1 MTHYEERLENDLARL
16 RDAVESLAQKVLQAL
31 RDAMRSVLEGDDDIA
46 HATVIGDHPINRDS
60 REIDRLCHAFI
71 ARHLPGAGHLRLMSS
86 IIRTNVALERIGDYA
101 VTISRESLLL
111 SEPPPGRVAKQMQ
124 YLAERA
130 VRLLDDS
137 VSAFREGDADGARVL
152 MSIPEELETG
162 MDDIYE
168 ELIDKAKKRQLR
180 ETVAEFVILSLL
192 KRVSDQAK
200 NICDQTMFSATG
212 EKKPAKHF
220 HILFVDR
227 SNSCLSK
234 MAEAIGNKRFAA
246 RATFASAGSDPAE
259 NVDPALID
267 FLDDRG
273 IAIEAGAPRAVD
285 TLEDSIQTIDIIVRV
300 GNIDGPALEDLP
312 FHTSAFR
319 WGTVEVDD
327 DLDPQQKTSVLEE
340 NFRFLSMKIE
350 DLMQI
355 LIGRNAD

>member
-1 MTHYEERLENDLARL
+1 MTHYEERLENDLTRV
-16 RDAVESLAQKVLQAL
+16 RDAVDSLAQKVLQAL
-31 RDAMRSVLEGDDDIA
+31 RDAMRSVLEGDTDIA

-60 REIDRLCHAFI
+60 REIDRFCHAFI

-101 VTISRESLLL
+101 VTISREALQL
-111 SEPPPGRVAKQMQ
+111 SEPPPARVAKQMQ
-124 YLAERA
+124 SLAERA
-130 VRLLDDS
+130 LQLLDNS
-137 VSAFREGDADGARVL
+137 VQAFRDGDADAARAL

-168 ELIDKAKKRQLR
+168 KLIDKAKKRRLR

-212 EKKPAKHF
+212 KIKPAKHF

-227 SNSCLSK
+227 TNACLSK
-234 MAEAIGNKRFAA
+234 MAEAIGTKRFAA
-246 RATFASAGSDPAE
+246 RATFTSAGNEPATA
-259 NVDPALID
+259 VDPALVE

-273 IAIEAGAPRAVD
+273 IAFGADAPRNVD
-285 TLEDSIQTIDIIVRV
+285 SVEDSMQSIDIIVRV
-300 GNIDGPALEDLP
+300 GKMDGQILEHLP

-319 WGTVEVDD
+319 WETVEIEDD
-327 DLDPQQKTSVLEE
+327 ADPQQKTSVLED

-350 DLMQI
+350 DLMQV
-355 LIGRNAD
+355 LIGDDAD